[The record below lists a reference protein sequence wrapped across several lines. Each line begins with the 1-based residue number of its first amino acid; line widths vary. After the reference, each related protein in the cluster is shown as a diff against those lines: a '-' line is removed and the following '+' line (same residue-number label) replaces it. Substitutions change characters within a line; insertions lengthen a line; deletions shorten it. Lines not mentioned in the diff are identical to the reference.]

1 MSEKPP
7 ALIRFTEISDGKYL
21 KEWLDDDGVNRWFP
35 MHDAPEIEDAVQRW
49 VGFSR
54 YRCSLT
60 AVVDGVPKGI
70 ATLYLQPYRKLAH
83 QCEFGVIVAPDSR
96 GKGIGNFLLE
106 QLEKLAKDTFK
117 IELIHLQVYQDNP
130 AKRLYERR
138 GYKAFGEQSKWIK
151 EINGTY
157 TGRTFMEKY
166 LK

>member
-1 MSEKPP
+1 MNEKHP
-7 ALIRFTEISDGKYL
+7 AQIRFTEIADGKFL
-21 KEWLDDDGVNRWFP
+21 KEWLEDDGVNRWFP
-35 MHDAPEIEDAVQRW
+35 MYDAPEIEDAVQRW

-60 AVVDGVPKGI
+60 AVIDSVPKGI

-83 QCEFGVIVAPDSR
+83 QCEFGIIVAPDAR
-96 GKGIGNFLLE
+96 NQGIGNFLLE

-130 AKRLYERR
+130 AKHLYERR
-138 GYKAFGEQSKWIK
+138 GYKTFGDQSKWIK

-157 TGRTFMEKY
+157 TGRTFMEKS
-166 LK
+166 L